1 MDNKLIFFVDDDKMM
16 LNLMEYTFKC
26 REGFEVRSFFSGEEC
41 LDHIFMKPHLVV
53 LDYYLGEGE
62 STGISGLDTLK
73 RINEINKNIPV
84 VILSREKD
92 KVLIDKFMQYGAMQY
107 VIKDDF
113 FINTLIE
120 TVENYF
126 MEKLDWFEEFRG
138 SGVQS

>member
-1 MDNKLIFFVDDDKMM
+1 MDSKLIFFVDDDKMM

-26 REGFEVRSFFSGEEC
+26 REGFDVRSFFSGEEC
-41 LDHIFMKPHLVV
+41 LENLFLHPSLIV

-62 STGISGLDTLK
+62 STVMSGLDTLK
-73 RINEINKNIPV
+73 KIHDGNHNIPV

-92 KVLIDKFMQYGAMQY
+92 KKLINQFLNNGAMQY

-126 MEKLDWFEEFRG
+126 MEKLD
-138 SGVQS
+138 

>member
-1 MDNKLIFFVDDDKMM
+1 MEENKLIFFVDDDKMM

-26 REGFEVRSFFSGEEC
+26 REGFEVRSFYSGEEC
-41 LDHIFMKPHLVV
+41 LENIFLNPSLIV

-62 STGISGLDTLK
+62 STAMSGLDTLK
-73 RINEINKNIPV
+73 KINASNKNIPV

-92 KVLIDKFMQYGAMQY
+92 KELISQFMEFGAMQY
-107 VIKDDF
+107 VTKDDF

-126 MEKLDWFEEFRG
+126 MEKLD
-138 SGVQS
+138 

>member
-1 MDNKLIFFVDDDKMM
+1 MENKLIFFVDDDKMM

-26 REGFEVRSFFSGEEC
+26 REGFDVKSFFSGEEC
-41 LDHIFMKPHLVV
+41 LEHLHLNPSLIV
-53 LDYYLGEGE
+53 LDYYLGDGE
-62 STGISGLDTLK
+62 STAMSGLDTLK
-73 RINEINKNIPV
+73 KINERNCQIPV

-92 KVLIDKFMQYGAMQY
+92 KTLISQFMQFGAMQY

-126 MEKLDWFEEFRG
+126 MEKLD
-138 SGVQS
+138 

>member
-1 MDNKLIFFVDDDKMM
+1 MNNKLIFFVDDDKMM

-26 REGFEVRSFFSGEEC
+26 REGFDVRSFFSGEEC
-41 LDHIFMKPHLVV
+41 LDNLNLHPSLIV

-62 STGISGLDTLK
+62 SQAMSGLDTLK
-73 RINEINKNIPV
+73 KIHKLKNDIPV
-84 VILSREKD
+84 VILSREKN
-92 KVLIDKFMQYGAMQY
+92 KALINKFMQFGAMRY

-126 MEKLDWFEEFRG
+126 MEKLEE
-138 SGVQS
+138 

>member
-26 REGFEVRSFFSGEEC
+26 REGFDVKSYYSGEEC
-41 LDHIFMKPHLVV
+41 LENLNLGPSMVV

-62 STGISGLDTLK
+62 STVMTGLDTLK
-73 RINEINKNIPV
+73 KIHETHPDIPV

-92 KVLIDKFMQYGAMQY
+92 QKLITKFLQYGAMQY

-126 MEKLDWFEEFRG
+126 MEKLD
-138 SGVQS
+138 

>member
-1 MDNKLIFFVDDDKMM
+1 MENKLIFFVDDDKMM

-26 REGFEVRSFFSGEEC
+26 REGFDVKSFFSGEEC
-41 LDHIFMKPHLVV
+41 LENLGLQPSLIV

-62 STGISGLDTLK
+62 SRAMSGLDTLK
-73 RINEINKNIPV
+73 KINQQNKNIPV

-92 KVLIDKFMQYGAMQY
+92 KDLIDRFMQFGAMQY

-126 MEKLDWFEEFRG
+126 MEKLD
-138 SGVQS
+138 

>member
-26 REGFEVRSFFSGEEC
+26 REGFDVKSFYSGEEC
-41 LDHIFMKPHLVV
+41 LENLDLHPNLIV

-62 STGISGLDTLK
+62 STAMSGLDTLK
-73 RINEINKNIPV
+73 KINENNGSIPV

-92 KVLIDKFMQYGAMQY
+92 KLLIKKFLSIGAMQY
-107 VIKDDF
+107 VVKDDF

-126 MEKLDWFEEFRG
+126 MQKLD
-138 SGVQS
+138 

>member
-1 MDNKLIFFVDDDKMM
+1 MENKLIFFVDDDKMM

-26 REGFEVRSFFSGEEC
+26 REGFDVRSFFSGEEC
-41 LDHIFMKPHLVV
+41 LEHLSMKPSMIV

-62 STGISGLDTLK
+62 STAMSGLDTLK
-73 RINEINKNIPV
+73 KINEVNNKIPV

-92 KVLIDKFMQYGAMQY
+92 KELINLFMQYGAMQY

-120 TVENYF
+120 TVENHF
-126 MEKLDWFEEFRG
+126 MEKLD
-138 SGVQS
+138 

>member
-1 MDNKLIFFVDDDKMM
+1 MKNKLIFFVDDDKMM

-26 REGFEVRSFFSGEEC
+26 RDGFDVQSYFSGESC
-41 LDHIFMKPHLVV
+41 LENLNHDPCMIV

-62 STGISGLDTLK
+62 STAMSGLDTLK
-73 RINEINKNIPV
+73 KINDLRPDIPV

-92 KVLIDKFMQYGAMQY
+92 KALIRQFLNHGAIRY

-120 TVENYF
+120 TVEDYF
-126 MEKLDWFEEFRG
+126 MEKLD
-138 SGVQS
+138 

>member
-1 MDNKLIFFVDDDKMM
+1 MENKLIFFVDDDKMM

-26 REGFEVRSFFSGEEC
+26 REGFDVKSFYSGEEC
-41 LDHIFMKPHLVV
+41 LENLHLNPSLIV

-62 STGISGLDTLK
+62 STAMSGLDTLK
-73 RINEINKNIPV
+73 KINERNSHVPV

-92 KVLIDKFMQYGAMQY
+92 KALITKFLQFGAMRY
-107 VIKDDF
+107 VVKDDF

-126 MEKLDWFEEFRG
+126 MEKLD
-138 SGVQS
+138 

>member
-1 MDNKLIFFVDDDKMM
+1 VDDDKMM

-26 REGFEVRSFFSGEEC
+26 REGFDVKSFFSGEEC
-41 LDHIFMKPHLVV
+41 LEHLHLKPSLIV

-62 STGISGLDTLK
+62 STVMSGLDTLK
-73 RINEINKNIPV
+73 KINEKNCNIPV

-92 KVLIDKFMQYGAMQY
+92 KTLIGQFMQYGAMQY

-126 MEKLDWFEEFRG
+126 MEKLD
-138 SGVQS
+138 

>member
-1 MDNKLIFFVDDDKMM
+1 MENKLIFFVDDDKMM

-26 REGFEVRSFFSGEEC
+26 REGFDVKSFFSGEEC
-41 LDHIFMKPHLVV
+41 LDNLGLEPSLIV

-62 STGISGLDTLK
+62 STAMSGLDTLK
-73 RINEINKNIPV
+73 KINQQNKNIPV

-92 KVLIDKFMQYGAMQY
+92 KDLIDRFMQYGAMQY

-126 MEKLDWFEEFRG
+126 MEKLD
-138 SGVQS
+138 

>member
-1 MDNKLIFFVDDDKMM
+1 MENKLIFFVDDDKMM

-26 REGFEVRSFFSGEEC
+26 REGFDVQSFFSGEEC
-41 LDHIFMKPHLVV
+41 LENLGLNPSMIV

-62 STGISGLDTLK
+62 STAMSGLDTLK
-73 RINEINKNIPV
+73 KIHETNSNIPV

-92 KVLIDKFMQYGAMQY
+92 QALISRFIQYGAMQY

-120 TVENYF
+120 TVEHYF
-126 MEKLDWFEEFRG
+126 MQKLD
-138 SGVQS
+138 

>member
-1 MDNKLIFFVDDDKMM
+1 MKNKLIFFVDDDKMM

-26 REGFEVRSFFSGEEC
+26 REYFDVQSFLSGEDC
-41 LDHIFMKPHLVV
+41 LEQLKQNPSLIV

-62 STGISGLDTLK
+62 STAMSGLDTLK
-73 RINEINKNIPV
+73 KINEINKNIPV

-92 KVLIDKFMQYGAMQY
+92 NALIQEFLHYGAIRY

-120 TVENYF
+120 TIEEYF
-126 MEKLDWFEEFRG
+126 MEKLD
-138 SGVQS
+138 

>member
-1 MDNKLIFFVDDDKMM
+1 MHPRMI
-16 LNLMEYTFKC
+16 
-26 REGFEVRSFFSGEEC
+26 
-41 LDHIFMKPHLVV
+41 V

-62 STGISGLDTLK
+62 STAMSGLDTLK
-73 RINEINKNIPV
+73 KITERNPSIPV

-92 KVLIDKFMQYGAMQY
+92 QNLIRQFMQFGAMRY

-126 MEKLDWFEEFRG
+126 MEKLDE
-138 SGVQS
+138 